1 MDVQRTGDN
10 VGRLAAAAFDSTPE
24 AEAALQALIDYGF
37 EQEQISIVAS
47 AEEEHLIHEWMP
59 EAVESTADASP
70 NHVALGGLLGGIL
83 GGAVALAIPGIG
95 WAVGVGILTAGVA
108 SGAFGGGV
116 WGPLVELGM
125 EEDRVVYL
133 NDRLE
138 AGDII
143 ITIHDDFRA
152 EDAQEILQEHG
163 GTTAGIANTRQL
175 ENH

>member
-1 MDVQRTGDN
+1 MDIQRTGDN
-10 VGRLAAAAFDSTPE
+10 VGRLAAAAFASLPE
-24 AEAALQALIDYGF
+24 AEAALQALINSGF
-37 EQEQISIVAS
+37 EQEQISIIAS
-47 AEEEHLIHEWMP
+47 TEEEHLLHEWMP
-59 EAVESTADASP
+59 EVLESTADSSP
-70 NHVALGGLLGGIL
+70 NHVARGGLLGGIL
-83 GGAVALAIPGIG
+83 GGAVALAVPGVG
-95 WAVGVGILTAGVA
+95 WAVGVGIITAGIA

-125 EEDRVVYL
+125 EEDRVIYL

-143 ITIHDDFRA
+143 VTVHDDARA

-163 GTTAGIANTRQL
+163 GATAGIANTRPM